1 MSEEARRILRRADA
15 ALVEAWGQYRGAVW
29 APVPSMEARGK
40 WLGVTYPSLALEQP
54 EAFGHLKSDA
64 DRIGDLAH
72 ASRDWVIRD
81 VARNFPGIGD
91 ELLARADP
99 ESRALWLWQNHIE
112 AFEWAERR
120 MQVLAQTGRPRLCN
134 RYQCGANEE
143 FDKTDTDLGAFLA
156 VLSALYKDHD
166 FSGLDVIP
174 VIDWD
179 LDETGKRVE
188 FTLHVSVSR
197 PLTFEQSF
205 NDQGELD
212 EAPLRRP
219 TYWRCR
225 YNLVSGKTD
234 LICDRGTQSL
244 RHESANAFAEHVLG
258 QAEPPVAVEA
268 PAFEMPR
275 LADVAA
281 LPHIEELSE
290 WRIRELQLVHA
301 DNRAEAY
308 VISSPTDAWAAACR
322 LTHEER
328 GELGQFVVVAAK
340 VEALFKTGLGASKRS
355 EKSIT
360 CELFED
366 GRVQMQKDGLRHR
379 QIRNALAE
387 VLSRD
392 A

>member
-64 DRIGDLAH
+64 DRIGDL
-72 ASRDWVIRD
+72 
-81 VARNFPGIGD
+81 PGIGD

-179 LDETGKRVE
+179 LDEAGKRLE
-188 FTLHVSVSR
+188 
-197 PLTFEQSF
+197 PL
-205 NDQGELD
+205 
-212 EAPLRRP
+212 
-219 TYWRCR
+219 
-225 YNLVSGKTD
+225 
-234 LICDRGTQSL
+234 
-244 RHESANAFAEHVLG
+244 
-258 QAEPPVAVEA
+258 
-268 PAFEMPR
+268 
-275 LADVAA
+275 
-281 LPHIEELSE
+281 
-290 WRIRELQLVHA
+290 
-301 DNRAEAY
+301 
-308 VISSPTDAWAAACR
+308 
-322 LTHEER
+322 
-328 GELGQFVVVAAK
+328 
-340 VEALFKTGLGASKRS
+340 
-355 EKSIT
+355 
-360 CELFED
+360 
-366 GRVQMQKDGLRHR
+366 
-379 QIRNALAE
+379 
-387 VLSRD
+387 
-392 A
+392 

>member
-1 MSEEARRILRRADA
+1 MRPAS
-15 ALVEAWGQYRGAVW
+15 VW
-29 APVPSMEARGK
+29 S
-40 WLGVTYPSLALEQP
+40 
-54 EAFGHLKSDA
+54 
-64 DRIGDLAH
+64 
-72 ASRDWVIRD
+72 
-81 VARNFPGIGD
+81 
-91 ELLARADP
+91 
-99 ESRALWLWQNHIE
+99 
-112 AFEWAERR
+112 
-120 MQVLAQTGRPRLCN
+120 
-134 RYQCGANEE
+134 
-143 FDKTDTDLGAFLA
+143 
-156 VLSALYKDHD
+156 
-166 FSGLDVIP
+166 
-174 VIDWD
+174 
-179 LDETGKRVE
+179 
-188 FTLHVSVSR
+188 
-197 PLTFEQSF
+197 
-205 NDQGELD
+205 
-212 EAPLRRP
+212 
-219 TYWRCR
+219 R